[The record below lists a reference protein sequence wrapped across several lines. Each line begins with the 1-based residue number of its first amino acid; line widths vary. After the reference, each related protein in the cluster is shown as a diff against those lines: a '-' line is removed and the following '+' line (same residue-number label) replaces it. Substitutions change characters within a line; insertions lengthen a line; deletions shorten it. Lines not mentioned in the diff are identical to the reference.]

1 MGQQLTISC
10 KLLMPVSTSWLPK
23 RCILLT
29 THLPVH
35 VVYLYI
41 YIDIYMKITYTFKLC
56 VIRKTFA
63 FCFIYIYM
71 FVKPNCILPQ
81 NLLRLR
87 SNSRPDLI
95 IIQDQPRMHT
105 LGLYPRLKLH
115 VGFNLRQILRHF
127 RQ

>member
-63 FCFIYIYM
+63 FCFIYIYIY
-71 FVKPNCILPQ
+71 VCQTKLYPSTESSAVAKQQQARPDH
-81 NLLRLR
+81 
-87 SNSRPDLI
+87 NSRSASDA
-95 IIQDQPRMHT
+95 H
-105 LGLYPRLKLH
+105 LGLVPSP
-115 VGFNLRQILRHF
+115 
-127 RQ
+127 

>member
-1 MGQQLTISC
+1 MYIYIYLLYRLFVMGQQLTISC

-63 FCFIYIYM
+63 FCYIYI
-71 FVKPNCILPQ
+71 CL
-81 NLLRLR
+81 
-87 SNSRPDLI
+87 SNKTVS
-95 IIQDQPRMHT
+95 
-105 LGLYPRLKLH
+105 
-115 VGFNLRQILRHF
+115 F
-127 RQ
+127 RRIFCGCEATAGQT